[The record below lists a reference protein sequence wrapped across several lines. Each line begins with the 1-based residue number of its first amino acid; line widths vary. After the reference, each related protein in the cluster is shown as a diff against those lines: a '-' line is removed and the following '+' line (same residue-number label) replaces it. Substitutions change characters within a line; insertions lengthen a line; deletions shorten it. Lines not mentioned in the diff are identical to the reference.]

1 MTRLWDGRTKGRKK
15 CVEEEKYSRA
25 TERYINPSRYE
36 SRRQV
41 LRLWTGAI
49 PVKVLL
55 YPDGVVTKTT
65 MEEKESLE
73 SFVGF

>member
-1 MTRLWDGRTKGRKK
+1 MEKRRKK
-15 CVEEEKYSRA
+15 EKYSRA

-41 LRLWTGAI
+41 LRTGAI